1 MDQQYMMQFQMLQEE
16 AQQLNQQMQMIEQN
30 ISEIGEIKESLD
42 EIGKSEKQEILAN
55 LGKKIF
61 LPVVVKE
68 KHLIVDVGNKKFVKK
83 TIPETNTLITQQ
95 LEKLN
100 IARMQIT
107 ERLEAL
113 QKEAETIMHGIQD
126 KKVEDEN
133 KTSGKSKGKKD
144 DECDDP
150 NCGHKH

>member
-16 AQQLNQQMQMIEQN
+16 AQRLNSQMQMIEQN

-61 LPVVVKE
+61 LPVEVKE
-68 KHLIVDVGNKKFVKK
+68 KYLIVDVGNKKFVKK
-83 TIPETNTLITQQ
+83 TISETNSLINSQ

-113 QKEAETIMHGIQD
+113 QKEAEIIMKGLQNVNSEGD
-126 KKVEDEN
+126 KKSVDKN
-133 KTSGKSKGKKD
+133 KKD
-144 DECDDP
+144 DDCDDP
-150 NCGHKH
+150 DCDHKH